1 MITLS
6 FGKKSKVIFL
16 FKKTIFY
23 REILKST
30 NSVSLIHHQQDKMKE
45 HKLTMKVIS
54 KIKTKMIKD
63 ETKKDLLTMNII
75 SKMKTLTT
83 KMKSSQG
90 S

>member
-1 MITLS
+1 MITIS
-6 FGKKSKVIFL
+6 FGKKSKIFL

-63 ETKKDLLTMNII
+63 KTKEHKLTMNII
-75 SKMKTLTT
+75 SKMKTFNNENEIITR
-83 KMKSSQG
+83 
-90 S
+90 

>member
-6 FGKKSKVIFL
+6 IGKKSKIIFL
-16 FKKTIFY
+16 FKKSIFY

-63 ETKKDLLTMNII
+63 KTKEHKLTMNII
-75 SKMKTLTT
+75 FKMKTFNKENEIITV
-83 KMKSSQG
+83 
-90 S
+90 